1 MKRIKAKAI
10 TPIVTTI
17 LLVVVAVI
25 LVTIVLNWGK
35 VFTTSSL
42 NKAQGIELTQSDA
55 VSFIYPTQLKDGIIQ
70 FNYSPPSSASFD
82 DIVIT
87 SYKVLSDSGE
97 TPDTNLSSSYT
108 LKQGSNLIDL
118 TSFSSLGLSSSS
130 KITIVLQTS
139 DNSYIDIKNITN
151 QFTAPVVNLPYV
163 MFNNRKL
170 YIQPSGSNANDGTGD
185 TDTTFAWC
193 DDFNWDNYACN
204 PGTNFPAKEYCEELD
219 AHGYDDWQLPSYM
232 QLAAIWNTYIYEVGD
247 SCLSDG
253 YITTDCINNAISS
266 TYNGDFVPFIQDY
279 YWSST
284 EFGAGDAYRLAMYDG
299 AIYNDSAKYYSYY
312 VRCVRDQ

>member
-42 NKAQGIELTQSDA
+42 SKAQGIELTQSDA

-70 FNYSPPSSASFD
+70 FNYSPPSSESFGN
-82 DIVIT
+82 IVIT

-118 TSFSSLGLSSSS
+118 TGFSALGLSSSS

-139 DNSYIDIKNITN
+139 DNSYIHKNITN
-151 QFTAPVVNLPYV
+151 QFTH
-163 MFNNRKL
+163 
-170 YIQPSGSNANDGTGD
+170 Q
-185 TDTTFAWC
+185 
-193 DDFNWDNYACN
+193 
-204 PGTNFPAKEYCEELD
+204 
-219 AHGYDDWQLPSYM
+219 
-232 QLAAIWNTYIYEVGD
+232 
-247 SCLSDG
+247 
-253 YITTDCINNAISS
+253 
-266 TYNGDFVPFIQDY
+266 
-279 YWSST
+279 
-284 EFGAGDAYRLAMYDG
+284 
-299 AIYNDSAKYYSYY
+299 
-312 VRCVRDQ
+312 